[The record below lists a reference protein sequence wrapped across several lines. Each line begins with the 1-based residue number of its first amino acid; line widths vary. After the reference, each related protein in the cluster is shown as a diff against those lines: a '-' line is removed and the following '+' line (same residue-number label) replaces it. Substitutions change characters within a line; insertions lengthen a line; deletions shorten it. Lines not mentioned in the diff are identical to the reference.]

1 MHEMPGPRVG
11 KTLKVK
17 RKKKSSEL
25 VISGLAASPGLVMA
39 KVFVISFG
47 LPNIP
52 IRKLSRDEVD
62 DEIERF
68 RNSLTTTRDQC
79 LKLQNNLKKKLKDK
93 IPQIFDAHLLMID
106 DTIVTDQTISL
117 IRDKLV
123 GAEQAYSITVDKIVK
138 VIGSDR
144 NDNYLRERVADIR
157 DVERRVM
164 ANLMG
169 LSDPSRVDLKEQAVL
184 VAHDLTPSQ
193 TAQLDRK
200 LILGCATD
208 VGGTT
213 SHTAILSR
221 SLEIPAVVGLGNITE
236 LVDTGDEIIVDGY
249 AGKVII
255 RPRKAELQDFY
266 FRAKDY
272 RMIED
277 RLAKLRDLPAKTV
290 DGRFVEL
297 SANIEFPKEVD
308 SVISHGA
315 KGVGLFRSEFLYLTR
330 SKLPTE
336 EEQYQAYAEVAR
348 RLHPDPVIIRTL
360 DAGADKFAVQFQS
373 TPDPNP
379 FLGNRAIRICLKHKY
394 IFRTQLRAL
403 FRATLEGNIK
413 ILLPFIS
420 TIEELKK
427 SIAFIRKVR
436 RELVDEGLPIP
447 EKVKVGSMIEVP
459 SAAMMV
465 EDFLPF
471 VDFISIGTNDLI
483 QYLIAVDR
491 GNERVAHLYEPF
503 NPAVIRLI
511 DFVITKAKEYNKWVG
526 VCGEMAGNPYS
537 ALLLV
542 GLGVDELSASPTSI
556 PGIKKIIRSISY
568 SHAREVAD
576 KVLALN
582 SVGRIKN
589 YLAQQVQEIDR
600 GIIELYTE

>member
-1 MHEMPGPRVG
+1 MPRPGTG
-11 KTLKVK
+11 KTLKA
-17 RKKKSSEL
+17 RKKEKSGEL
-25 VISGLAASPGLVMA
+25 VVSGHAASPGLVMA
-39 KVFVISFG
+39 RAFVISFG
-47 LPNIP
+47 IPNIP

-62 DEIERF
+62 DEIKRF
-68 RNSLTTTRDQC
+68 RNSLSTTREQC
-79 LKLQNNLKKKLKDK
+79 RRLRDNLKKRLKDK
-93 IPQIFDAHLLMID
+93 TPQIFDAHLLMID
-106 DTIVTDQTISL
+106 DAFVTDQTISL
-117 IRDKLV
+117 IKDRLI

-138 VIGSDR
+138 VIGNDR

-169 LSDPSRVDLKEQAVL
+169 LSDPSRMGLKEQAVL

-200 LILGCATD
+200 LVLGCATD

-221 SLEIPAVVGLGNITE
+221 SLEIPAVVGLGNISD
-236 LVDTGDEIIVDGY
+236 LVDTGDELIVDGY
-249 AGKVII
+249 AGKVIV
-255 RPRKAELQDFY
+255 RPRKAEIQDFY
-266 FRAKDY
+266 FRAKSY

-290 DGRFVEL
+290 DGRLVEL
-297 SANIEFPKEVD
+297 SANIEFPEEVD
-308 SVISHGA
+308 SVVSHGA

-330 SKLPTE
+330 SSLPTE
-336 EEQYQAYAEVAR
+336 EEQYRAYAEVAR
-348 RLHPDPVIIRTL
+348 RLYPDPVIIRTL
-360 DAGADKFAVQFQS
+360 DAGADKFSEQFQR
-373 TPDPNP
+373 TQDPNP
-379 FLGNRAIRICLKHKY
+379 FLGNRAIRICLKHKDV
-394 IFRTQLRAL
+394 FRTQLRAL

-427 SIAFIRKVR
+427 AMAFIRKVR
-436 RELVDEGLPIP
+436 RELIDEGLSIP
-447 EKVKVGSMIEVP
+447 ERVEVGSMIEVP

-465 EDFLPF
+465 EDFLRF

-491 GNERVAHLYEPF
+491 GNERVAYLYEPF

-511 DFVITKAKEYNKWVG
+511 DFVITKAKEKNKWVG

-568 SHAREVAD
+568 SHAREIAD
-576 KVLALN
+576 KVLTLN

-589 YLAQQVQEIDR
+589 YLAQQVEEIDK
-600 GIIELYTE
+600 GIIELYTES

>member
-1 MHEMPGPRVG
+1 MPGIRTG
-11 KTLKVK
+11 KTLKAI
-17 RKKKSSEL
+17 RKKKGDEL
-25 VISGLAASPGLVMA
+25 VVSGLTASPGLVMA
-39 KVFVISFG
+39 KAYVISFG
-47 LPNIP
+47 LPIIP
-52 IRKLSRDEVD
+52 TRKLNRAEVD

-68 RNSLTTTRDQC
+68 RKSLSTTREQC
-79 LKLQNNLKKKLKDK
+79 LKLQNNLKKKLKDET
-93 IPQIFDAHLLMID
+93 PQIFDAHLLMID
-106 DTIVTDQTISL
+106 DAFVADQTISL
-117 IRDKLV
+117 IRSKLI
-123 GAEQAYSITVDKIVK
+123 GAERAYSTTVDKIVK
-138 VIGSDR
+138 VVEADR
-144 NDNYLRERVADIR
+144 TDNYLRERVVDIR
-157 DVERRVM
+157 DVERRVL

-169 LSDPSRVDLKEQAVL
+169 LKDLSIMDLKEQAVL

-200 LILGCATD
+200 LVLGCATD

-236 LVDTGDEIIVDGY
+236 LVDTGDQLIVDGY

-255 RPRKAELQDFY
+255 RPGKAEVKDFY
-266 FRAKDY
+266 FRARDY
-272 RMIED
+272 RVIED

-290 DGRFVEL
+290 DGRFFEL
-297 SANIEFPKEVD
+297 SANIEFPEEVD
-308 SVISHGA
+308 SVINHGA

-330 SKLPTE
+330 TELPTE
-336 EEQYQAYAEVAR
+336 EEQYKAYAEVAR
-348 RLHPDPVIIRTL
+348 RLNPDPVIIRTL
-360 DAGADKFAVQFQS
+360 DAGADKFAAQFQPN
-373 TPDPNP
+373 PDPNP
-379 FLGNRAIRICLKHKY
+379 FLGNRAIRICLKHKN

-403 FRATLEGNIK
+403 FRATSEGNIK

-427 SIAFIRKVR
+427 AMAFIRKVR
-436 RELVDEGLPIP
+436 RELVDEGLSMP
-447 EKVKVGSMIEVP
+447 EKVEVGSMIEVP

-511 DFVITKAKEYNKWVG
+511 DFVITKARENNKWVG

-542 GLGVDELSASPTSI
+542 GLGVDELSASPSSI

-568 SHAREVAD
+568 SHARQVAD
-576 KVLALN
+576 KVLTLN

-589 YLAQQVQEIDR
+589 YLAQQVEDIDK